1 MTASNRENRP
11 ESALF
16 SDLGRAQNLALESFG
31 NRPGF
36 PVFLP
41 CHQSLDYALNQPS
54 RALSTS
60 DKKIFSRKGGGGGIA
75 QSILRERSGV
85 IPRLV

>member
-60 DKKIFSRKGGGGGIA
+60 DRKIFSRKGGGGGIA